1 VLQLLVMR
9 HAKSDWN
16 ASFSDDHERPLAPR
30 GVLAARL
37 MGRFLSAS
45 GHAPELVLTSTA
57 VRART
62 TVELA
67 AAAGEWSSP
76 VTATRSFY
84 AAGPVSVLER
94 LGECDG
100 PERVLVAGHEP
111 TWSAL
116 VAMLTGGGRV
126 RMPTAAVACVA
137 FTARRW
143 AEVEAGAGQLGW
155 LVTPKLL
162 KKAVKE

>member
-9 HAKSDWN
+9 HAKSDWS

-30 GVLAARL
+30 GVAAARL
-37 MGRFLSAS
+37 MGRFLTAS
-45 GHAPELVLTSTA
+45 GHAPELVVTSTA

-67 AAAGEWSSP
+67 AAAGKWSCP
-76 VTATRSFY
+76 VSDTRSFY
-84 AAGPVSVLER
+84 AAGPESVVEHLAAH
-94 LGECDG
+94 GG
-100 PERVLVAGHEP
+100 PTRVLVAGHEP
-111 TWSAL
+111 AWSAV

-126 RMPTAAVACVA
+126 RMPTAAVACIE
-137 FTARRW
+137 FTAGAW
-143 AEVEAGAGQLGW
+143 SEVGAGAGQLRW

-162 KKAVKE
+162 RRPMKR